1 MVAPFANFSVAGWTW
16 YQGENNVYGDMVRI
30 RIHSPHE
37 PHQCMSQK
45 SEPDCQCRVQGNSKD
60 GTGYGCSLPAMINL
74 WRSIWTGAAHDA
86 LFGVATLAAGGS
98 EGPGWHMS
106 GDPLA
111 IFYLPLLSV

>member
-1 MVAPFANFSVAGWTW
+1 MSTETW
-16 YQGENNVYGDMVRI
+16 YASTARTNGPQLLGVRSL
-30 RIHSPHE
+30 RRASLSRE
-37 PHQCMSQK
+37 
-45 SEPDCQCRVQGNSKD
+45 QGNSKD

-106 GDPLA
+106 GDPHRFL
-111 IFYLPLLSV
+111 

>member
-1 MVAPFANFSVAGWTW
+1 
-16 YQGENNVYGDMVRI
+16 
-30 RIHSPHE
+30 
-37 PHQCMSQK
+37 
-45 SEPDCQCRVQGNSKD
+45 
-60 GTGYGCSLPAMINL
+60 MINL
-74 WRSIWTGAAHDA
+74 WREVWTGAAHDA